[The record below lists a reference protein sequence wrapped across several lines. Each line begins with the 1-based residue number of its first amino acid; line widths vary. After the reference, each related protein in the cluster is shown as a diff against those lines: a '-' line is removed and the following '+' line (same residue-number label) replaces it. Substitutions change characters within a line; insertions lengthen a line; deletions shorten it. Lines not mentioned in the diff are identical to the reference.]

1 MSRFRNK
8 RTPKEGPFLADNLNG
23 LEDRMIALVKK
34 PALSTNEVME
44 WLFPKSTLDVLR
56 AAKPLAGGSDTLF
69 DTNIVSLP
77 FGRVTLHINLAESD
91 IFIPA
96 DGTEQLQD
104 HKGERIVSYLEQVHA
119 VCMEWNKVRCVVK
132 WLNENDATP
141 SAARHYWPTIL
152 SLVNESHPVHGVDG
166 ERFKDVEGI
175 SAIIPLM
182 RETAG
187 IVATALL
194 MPKVEPPKAYSYT
207 DSSFSFKGHDRS
219 FVFCE
224 R

>member
-1 MSRFRNK
+1 MSRFSRNK
-8 RTPKEGPFLADNLNG
+8 PKEVPFLAGNLNG

-77 FGRVTLHINLAESD
+77 FGEVALRINLVKSD
-91 IFIPA
+91 IFVPR

-104 HKGERIVSYLEQVHA
+104 HKGEHIVSYLEQVHA
-119 VCMEWNKVRCVVK
+119 VCMEWNKVRCVVT
-132 WLNENDATP
+132 WINDHIVTP
-141 SAARHYWPTIL
+141 GAARHYWPTIL
-152 SLVNESHPVHGVDG
+152 SLVNESHPVYGVDG

>member
-8 RTPKEGPFLADNLNG
+8 RTPKEVPFLADNLNG
-23 LEDRMIALVKK
+23 LEDRMIALVEK

-56 AAKPLAGGSDTLF
+56 AAKPLAGGNATLF

-77 FGRVTLHINLAESD
+77 FGEVALRINLVKSD
-91 IFIPA
+91 IFIPR

-104 HKGERIVSYLEQVHA
+104 HKGEHIVSYLEQVHA

-152 SLVNESHPVHGVDG
+152 SLVNEGHPVYGVDG
-166 ERFKDVEGI
+166 ERFKDVGSI

>member
-8 RTPKEGPFLADNLNG
+8 RTPKEVPFLADNLNG

-56 AAKPLAGGSDTLF
+56 AAKPVARESGTLF

-77 FGRVTLHINLAESD
+77 FGEVALRINLVKSD
-91 IFIPA
+91 IFIPR

-104 HKGERIVSYLEQVHA
+104 HKGEHIVSYLEQVHA
-119 VCMEWNKVRCVVK
+119 VCMEWNKVRCVVT
-132 WLNENDATP
+132 WINDHIVTP

-152 SLVNESHPVHGVDG
+152 SLVNESHPVYGVDG

-194 MPKVEPPKAYSYT
+194 MPKVEPKPLSYT
-207 DSSFSFKGHDRS
+207 DSSFTFKGHDRS

>member
-77 FGRVTLHINLAESD
+77 FGEVTLRINLAESD
-91 IFIPA
+91 IFIPR

-104 HKGERIVSYLEQVHA
+104 HKGEHIVSYLEQVHA

-132 WLNENDATP
+132 WLNDHIVTP

-152 SLVNESHPVHGVDG
+152 SLVNESHPVYGVDG

-194 MPKVEPPKAYSYT
+194 MPRVEPPKAYSYT

>member
-56 AAKPLAGGSDTLF
+56 AAKPVARESGTLF
-69 DTNIVSLP
+69 VTNMVSLP
-77 FGRVTLHINLAESD
+77 FGEVALRINLVKCD
-91 IFIPA
+91 IFVPR

-104 HKGERIVSYLEQVHA
+104 HKGEHIVSYLEQVHA

-132 WLNENDATP
+132 WLNDHIVTP

-152 SLVNESHPVHGVDG
+152 SLVNESHPVYGVDG

>member
-1 MSRFRNK
+1 MSRFSRNK
-8 RTPKEGPFLADNLNG
+8 PKEVPFLAGNLNG

-56 AAKPLAGGSDTLF
+56 AAKPVARESGTLF

-104 HKGERIVSYLEQVHA
+104 HKGEHIVSYLEQVHA
-119 VCMEWNKVRCVVK
+119 VCMEWNKVRCVVT
-132 WLNENDATP
+132 WINDHIVTP
-141 SAARHYWPTIL
+141 GAARHYWPTIL
-152 SLVNESHPVHGVDG
+152 SLVNESHPVYGVDG

-194 MPKVEPPKAYSYT
+194 MPKVEPPKAYSYA

>member
-8 RTPKEGPFLADNLNG
+8 RTPKEVPFLADNLNG
-23 LEDRMIALVKK
+23 LEDRMIALVEK

-56 AAKPLAGGSDTLF
+56 AAKPVARESGTLF
-69 DTNIVSLP
+69 DTNMVSLP
-77 FGRVTLHINLAESD
+77 FGEVALRINLVKSD
-91 IFIPA
+91 IFVPR

-104 HKGERIVSYLEQVHA
+104 HKGEHIVSYLEQVHA
-119 VCMEWNKVRCVVK
+119 VCMEWNKVRCVVT
-132 WLNENDATP
+132 WINDHIVTP

-152 SLVNESHPVHGVDG
+152 SLVNESHPVYGVDG

-207 DSSFSFKGHDRS
+207 DSSFSFKGYDRS